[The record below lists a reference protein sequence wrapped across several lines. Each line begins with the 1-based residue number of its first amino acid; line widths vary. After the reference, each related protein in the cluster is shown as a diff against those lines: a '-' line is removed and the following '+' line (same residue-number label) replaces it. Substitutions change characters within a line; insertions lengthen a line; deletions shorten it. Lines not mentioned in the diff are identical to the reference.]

1 MKNET
6 AVEWLEKELIKKI
19 VRSNNK
25 DIIVILTKNKML
37 MELFHIAKAIEK
49 EQILEAITKADNG
62 IDAEQYYNEKFKRD
76 INE

>member
-37 MELFHIAKAIEK
+37 MELFQLAKAIEK
-49 EQILEAITKADNG
+49 EQIIEAISKADNA
-62 IDAEQYYNEKFKRD
+62 IDAEEYYNEKFKKQ

>member
-37 MELFHIAKAIEK
+37 MELFQVAKAIEK
-49 EQILEAITKADNG
+49 EQIVEAITKA
-62 IDAEQYYNEKFKRD
+62 EEYYNEKFKRD
-76 INE
+76 INEYRIYR